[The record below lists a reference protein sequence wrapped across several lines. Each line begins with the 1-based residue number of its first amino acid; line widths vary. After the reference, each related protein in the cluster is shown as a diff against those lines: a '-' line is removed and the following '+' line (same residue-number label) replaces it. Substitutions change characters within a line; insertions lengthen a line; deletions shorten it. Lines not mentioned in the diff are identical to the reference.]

1 MTLAASG
8 LFCVRLKHGNDL
20 VPDVPRLWGD
30 WQHPAD
36 LIAFP
41 AAAHDYLNVDDHLRD
56 PGIIRDAA
64 GLKLNA

>member
-1 MTLAASG
+1 MAGRFAWNT
-8 LFCVRLKHGNDL
+8 H
-20 VPDVPRLWGD
+20 LWGD

-41 AAAHDYLNVDDHLRD
+41 AAAHDYPNVDDHLRD